1 MTNKEAIEYLENFK
15 NTYWDGMPEEVI
27 DVAIEALKPK
37 TCHGCVREN
46 SRELEELCNYCCR
59 WGSDRYESLEDVLR
73 EEEELRNLREDY

>member
-37 TCHGCVREN
+37 TCDGCVRED

-59 WGSDRYESLEDVLR
+59 WGSDRYEQR
-73 EEEELRNLREDY
+73 